1 MAEHADLMAELT
13 SVERMSAQE
22 RLRHAQKRRAQQ
34 LKRWTQHE
42 KEEQHGK
49 RKKKRAGGKG
59 GGEGGSGD
67 AKTGLAGTSGKASPQ
82 KSVRFTPNITLLEA
96 AARNDVEEVKQIL
109 ETRVNPDLC
118 NEDGL
123 TALHQCCIDDFEE
136 VLKLLLAYGASVNA
150 VDSELWTPLHAAAT
164 CGHLHLAQQLVE
176 HGADLLAVN
185 ADGNMPYDIC
195 EDEVTLDYIETAMA
209 SKGITQETI
218 NSKRCATELSMIHDI
233 QEVSRSGENL
243 DGRDEHGATLLHI
256 AAAHGYLRAAELL
269 LELGVSVE
277 CKDRDGWE
285 PLHAAACW
293 GQLEMAE
300 VLVSHGASFDAK
312 TYQDE
317 TPVDL
322 CEDDDMRQ
330 RLVDLKMK
338 RDAIMR
344 TQGHARSSLQR
355 KTSSVGSRGKVSRRV
370 SVNERSDLY
379 RREHRE
385 EATLWMK
392 LDSAGVGARAVA
404 AAAADEDEDGA
415 GPQARQ
421 RARQNGGLAEAPS
434 RNAAPHKSG
443 RAPKPPHQAASVC
456 PPRASGQPHATA
468 STSSAA
474 AVTAAVAA
482 AAAVAT
488 GAARVPAFLDD
499 AVAVAAAEPA
509 ALHRTPSYV
518 DTLRRR
524 AGNSG
529 LAHHSTSSLHHHHH
543 HHHHHQH
550 QQQQQQQQHEQE
562 SSTSDG
568 HLTNLS
574 SPDEVN
580 LSLDSPTPPAS
591 LSPPS
596 AGGGGGGSEA
606 TVVEAEP
613 AMSRARSR
621 QTLAELKRQRAAAM
635 LRGRALSLEG
645 LALSLLPSAAGR
657 TLAVNGGLPVVPEE
671 ASAAG
676 GRGGGE
682 VAPRLAA
689 SYTSLT
695 ATPPQHDPPLVKFR
709 SMNSLDIVGEARN
722 TRCCV
727 VM

>member
-82 KSVRFTPNITLLEA
+82 KGVRFTPNITLLEA

-164 CGHLHLAQQLVE
+164 CGHLHLARQLVE

-233 QEVSRSGENL
+233 QAVSRSGENL

-392 LDSAGVGARAVA
+392 LDSAGVGARA
-404 AAAADEDEDGA
+404 AAADDDDADGA
-415 GPQARQ
+415 GPQAVQ

-456 PPRASGQPHATA
+456 SPRASGQPHATA
-468 STSSAA
+468 STSAASAA

-499 AVAVAAAEPA
+499 AVAVAAAAEPA

-550 QQQQQQQQHEQE
+550 QQQQHEQE
-562 SSTSDG
+562 SSASDG

-580 LSLDSPTPPAS
+580 LSSGSPTPPAS
-591 LSPPS
+591 LSPPLP
-596 AGGGGGGSEA
+596 AGGGIGGEA
-606 TVVEAEP
+606 TAVEAEP

-645 LALSLLPSAAGR
+645 LALSLLPSTAGR

-671 ASAAG
+671 AAAAG
-676 GRGGGE
+676 GRGGG
-682 VAPRLAA
+682 VAPRPAA

-695 ATPPQHDPPLVKFR
+695 ATPPQYDPPLIKFR

>member
-82 KSVRFTPNITLLEA
+82 KGVRFTPNITLLEA

-164 CGHLHLAQQLVE
+164 CGHLHLARQLVE

-233 QEVSRSGENL
+233 QAVSRSGENL

-300 VLVSHGASFDAK
+300 MLVSHGASFDAK

-392 LDSAGVGARAVA
+392 LDSAGVGARA
-404 AAAADEDEDGA
+404 AAADDDDADGA
-415 GPQARQ
+415 GPQA
-421 RARQNGGLAEAPS
+421 
-434 RNAAPHKSG
+434 
-443 RAPKPPHQAASVC
+443 
-456 PPRASGQPHATA
+456 
-468 STSSAA
+468 
-474 AVTAAVAA
+474 
-482 AAAVAT
+482 
-488 GAARVPAFLDD
+488 
-499 AVAVAAAEPA
+499 
-509 ALHRTPSYV
+509 
-518 DTLRRR
+518 
-524 AGNSG
+524 
-529 LAHHSTSSLHHHHH
+529 
-543 HHHHHQH
+543 
-550 QQQQQQQQHEQE
+550 QQQHEQE
-562 SSTSDG
+562 SSASDG

-580 LSLDSPTPPAS
+580 LSSGSPTPPAS
-591 LSPPS
+591 LSPPLP
-596 AGGGGGGSEA
+596 AGGGIGGEA
-606 TVVEAEP
+606 TAVEAEP

-645 LALSLLPSAAGR
+645 LALSLLPSTAGR

-671 ASAAG
+671 AAAAG
-676 GRGGGE
+676 GRGGG
-682 VAPRLAA
+682 VAPRPAA

-695 ATPPQHDPPLVKFR
+695 ATPPQYDPPLIKFR

>member
-82 KSVRFTPNITLLEA
+82 KGVRFTPNITLLEA

-164 CGHLHLAQQLVE
+164 CGHLHLARQLVE

-233 QEVSRSGENL
+233 QAVSRSGENL

-392 LDSAGVGARAVA
+392 LDSAGVGARA
-404 AAAADEDEDGA
+404 AAADDDDADGA
-415 GPQARQ
+415 GPQA
-421 RARQNGGLAEAPS
+421 
-434 RNAAPHKSG
+434 
-443 RAPKPPHQAASVC
+443 
-456 PPRASGQPHATA
+456 
-468 STSSAA
+468 
-474 AVTAAVAA
+474 
-482 AAAVAT
+482 
-488 GAARVPAFLDD
+488 
-499 AVAVAAAEPA
+499 
-509 ALHRTPSYV
+509 
-518 DTLRRR
+518 
-524 AGNSG
+524 
-529 LAHHSTSSLHHHHH
+529 
-543 HHHHHQH
+543 
-550 QQQQQQQQHEQE
+550 QHEQE
-562 SSTSDG
+562 SSASDG

-580 LSLDSPTPPAS
+580 LSSGSPTPPAS
-591 LSPPS
+591 LSPPLP
-596 AGGGGGGSEA
+596 AGGGIGGEA
-606 TVVEAEP
+606 TAVEAEP

-645 LALSLLPSAAGR
+645 LALSLLPSTAGR

-671 ASAAG
+671 AAAAG
-676 GRGGGE
+676 GRGGG
-682 VAPRLAA
+682 VAPRPAA

-695 ATPPQHDPPLVKFR
+695 ATPPQYDPPLIKFR